1 MKFAQMKAMLKI
13 EFIDGE
19 LFYFVFTNKGNNLIL
34 MTRDSRL
41 APQTNAALKN
51 KKDDSYFRI
60 NAVRDRKKAAW

>member
-1 MKFAQMKAMLKI
+1 
-13 EFIDGE
+13 
-19 LFYFVFTNKGNNLIL
+19 

-41 APQTNAALKN
+41 ATQTNAALKN

>member
-1 MKFAQMKAMLKI
+1 MKYENLTMMMKL

-41 APQTNAALKN
+41 ATQTNAALKN

>member
-1 MKFAQMKAMLKI
+1 MMLKL

-41 APQTNAALKN
+41 AMQTNAVLKN
-51 KKDDSYFRI
+51 KKDDSYFRV

>member
-1 MKFAQMKAMLKI
+1 MKYENLTTMLKL

-41 APQTNAALKN
+41 AMQTNAALKN
-51 KKDDSYFRI
+51 KKDDSYFRV

>member
-1 MKFAQMKAMLKI
+1 VKYENLTMMMKL

-41 APQTNAALKN
+41 ATQTNAALKN

>member
-1 MKFAQMKAMLKI
+1 VKFAQMKAMLKI

-41 APQTNAALKN
+41 ATQTNAALKN

-60 NAVRDRKKAAW
+60 NAVRDRKKAA